1 MSFQCHFPP
10 GDGKIGTPKPS
21 SSSDGVRA
29 SKRTSSVGSSA
40 TPARNKRVGWADD
53 ISEQQEQSSQENNPF
68 KTPQRK
74 ADQRAI
80 STPFGE

>member
-1 MSFQCHFPP
+1 M
-10 GDGKIGTPKPS
+10 
-21 SSSDGVRA
+21 RA

-80 STPFGE
+80 STPFGESIILISMSQHVSAFKNN